1 MSITIAIDGPTASGK
16 GTLARKLADALG
28 FACLDTGLLYRA
40 VGMALKRQ
48 GFTASDEV
56 QAIAAAQALNVDQV
70 MDDDELRSA
79 EAGQWASQVSAI
91 PGVRQAL
98 LEFQRSFA
106 AQPPGAVLDGRDI
119 GTVICPD
126 APVKLYITAS
136 AEVRAERRY
145 KELLSRGQDKSYA
158 DVLADIKARDDRDMN
173 RAIAPLKPA
182 GDAVMIDTSN
192 MDPEKAFSVS
202 LALIR
207 ERLGLRVSA

>member
-48 GFTASDEV
+48 GFTASDEA

-79 EAGQWASQVSAI
+79 EAGQWASQVSVI

-145 KELLSRGQDKSYA
+145 KELLSRGQDKSYD

>member
-48 GFTASDEV
+48 GFTASDEA

-145 KELLSRGQDKSYA
+145 KELLSRGQDKSYD

-207 ERLGLRVSA
+207 ERLGLRASA

>member
-48 GFTASDEV
+48 GFTVSDEA

-106 AQPPGAVLDGRDI
+106 AQTPGAVLDGRDI

>member
-48 GFTASDEV
+48 GFTASDEA

-70 MDDDELRSA
+70 MDDDELRTA

-207 ERLGLRVSA
+207 ERLGLRASA

>member
-48 GFTASDEV
+48 GFTASDEA

-79 EAGQWASQVSAI
+79 EAGQWASQVSVI

>member
-48 GFTASDEV
+48 GFTASDEA

-106 AQPPGAVLDGRDI
+106 AQTPGAVLDGRDI

-207 ERLGLRVSA
+207 ERLGLRASA

>member
-48 GFTASDEV
+48 GFTASDEA

-70 MDDDELRSA
+70 MDDDELRTA

>member
-48 GFTASDEV
+48 GFTASDEA

>member
-48 GFTASDEV
+48 GFTASDEA

-207 ERLGLRVSA
+207 ERLGLRASA

>member
-48 GFTASDEV
+48 GFTASDEA

-106 AQPPGAVLDGRDI
+106 AQTPGAVLDGRDI